1 MNSGLSRTKK
11 VFQDGTHRAAHP
23 RDTEKA
29 ARPLMDA
36 VGVEKIVDL
45 GKKDRL
51 GIPCLAARRRRAP
64 RGASR
69 LLPGTGRTRLLARV
83 AAMVAAIERSFG
95 EYQGQPLETDSYEA
109 LSSRGAIDPRSLILP
124 RPLPAGEVLHWSEG
138 WDLLAGEGV
147 LVPSNAV
154 FHPYVSRGLA
164 AQLFQSDPVGLA
176 CGNTREEAILHGLLE
191 VLERDAMSRAERRRD
206 MGRKIVVDTGGFARE
221 LLEKF
226 TAAGIDIH
234 LWLLDGR
241 TRAPVVAAA
250 ADDTQQ
256 KDPGLLVMGASC
268 HTDPE
273 IAVERA
279 LLDVAFSRASY
290 LSGEISTPQRD
301 MFLSRAGYERMKRIN
316 REWFAPAPEVSLSS
330 IPGCST
336 TFIDGDIAALLDDL
350 RHWTGRVCVVD
361 LKPPPL
367 PVVRVVVP
375 GLEVSHHHKDR
386 VATGRQE

>member
-1 MNSGLSRTKK
+1 MNSGLTRTRK
-11 VFQDGTHRAAHP
+11 VFHEGTHRAAHP
-23 RDTEKA
+23 RDTEKVA
-29 ARPLMDA
+29 KQLMDA

-69 LLPGTGRTRLLARV
+69 LLPGMGRTRLLARV
-83 AAMVAAIERSFG
+83 SAMVAAIERFSG
-95 EYQGQPLETDSYEA
+95 EYQGQPLETASYDA
-109 LSSRGAIDPRSLILP
+109 LSPRGAIDPRSLILP
-124 RPLPAGEVLHWSEG
+124 KPLSAGEMVHWSAG
-138 WDLLAGEGV
+138 WDLLAREEV

-176 CGNTREEAILHGLLE
+176 CGNVREEAILHGLLE

-206 MGRKIVVDTGGFARE
+206 LGRKIVVDTGGPVEE
-221 LLEKF
+221 LLGKF
-226 TAAGIDIH
+226 EAAGIEVH
-234 LWLLDGR
+234 LWLLEGR
-241 TRAPVVAAA
+241 TRAPVIAAA

-290 LSGEISTPQRD
+290 LAGEISTPQRD

-316 REWFAPAPEVSLSS
+316 REWFAPAPEIPLSS

-336 TFIDGDIAALLDDL
+336 PFIDEDIAALLDDL
-350 RHWTGRVCVVD
+350 GRWAGQVCVVD

-386 VATGRQE
+386 VATGR